1 MLKGKGQGQK
11 GTLKKGKG
19 RMGSKCLWEGNRRM
33 CKTGYE
39 KKMSMERNEL
49 WERERWS
56 ESWLWKGKRLM
67 NRKGNSIS
75 RKGKKRKG
83 MERKGMER
91 KGMERKR

>member
-1 MLKGKGQGQK
+1 MSYGKGEGGKDRK
-11 GTLKKGKG
+11 GI
-19 RMGSKCLWEGNRRM
+19 MD
-33 CKTGYE
+33 
-39 KKMSMERNEL
+39 RNESVL
-49 WERERWS
+49 RERERWS

-83 MERKGMER
+83 MERNGISRKGMER

>member
-1 MLKGKGQGQK
+1 
-11 GTLKKGKG
+11 
-19 RMGSKCLWEGNRRM
+19 M

-39 KKMSMERNEL
+39 KKMSMERNESVL
-49 WERERWS
+49 RERERWS

-83 MERKGMER
+83 MERKR
-91 KGMERKR
+91 